1 MTSRPC
7 LLMIILLV
15 CTSYTGGALT
25 GKECQTPDNKMG
37 ACIPL
42 LKCPS
47 LLHRFN
53 EEPLTP
59 ASKTFLRASNCG
71 AAEQSV
77 PDVCCEKL
85 DLPTMGCGDG
95 VIPKIMGGEEAKL
108 GEHPWMAL
116 FNIYY
121 YNANVTMFGCGG
133 SLINKR
139 YVLSAAH
146 CASTP
151 KENRINFVRL
161 GEHNIETSPDCQ
173 YDHAAKSTFCA
184 DKAIDYTVEME
195 IVHEDYNP
203 RNVTNDVLLI
213 RLSTDVVYTDFI
225 KPLCLPEIEE
235 VLPFPEVGALLT
247 VVGWG
252 RSREGSK
259 MSQDLFADEEDNVD
273 LFDTTEDAVEFS
285 GISGSGTSSS
295 PGSQQLLQTPAPT
308 PAPAPEPTSS
318 SKRQGHIARHRPL
331 NQRPVQHEHRQSK
344 QFHHLVR
351 HRRKS
356 FIIVPSVSQN

>member
-252 RSREGSK
+252 RSREGQEVNNLKLQVRLPVFLFSDCRAIYRTK
-259 MSQDLFADEEDNVD
+259 RREIYSDLQFCAGGQKKKDSCGGD
-273 LFDTTEDAVEFS
+273 S
-285 GISGSGTSSS
+285 GG
-295 PGSQQLLQTPAPT
+295 
-308 PAPAPEPTSS
+308 
-318 SKRQGHIARHRPL
+318 PL
-331 NQRPVQHEHRQSK
+331 MRPVLREGRLRWEIVGIVSFGPGACALINFPGVYVKVAHYLQWIQDRI
-344 QFHHLVR
+344 QF
-351 HRRKS
+351 
-356 FIIVPSVSQN
+356 